1 MQVSIFSGFPG
12 FARRRT
18 AIRSLSLSGYAFRVS
33 RPISGPSLLVSK
45 PTAGEKPIHGTR
57 RQIKYWISFWILII
71 KNSIILILSLRIHP
85 LDPLKH
91 SMPVFHIRKLME
103 FLGICCHFHLPLKNF
118 LLYYIRGNLMSSGKE
133 PDSLRKG
140 SSWHMWTRAG

>member
-1 MQVSIFSGFPG
+1 MFVLKF
-12 FARRRT
+12 T
-18 AIRSLSLSGYAFRVS
+18 AIRCLFPYVFVFPACHL
-33 RPISGPSLLVSK
+33 ISVPLLLVSK
-45 PTAGEKPIHGTR
+45 STAGEKPIHGTR

-103 FLGICCHFHLPLKNF
+103 FLGIFCHFHLPLKNF
-118 LLYYIRGNLMSSGKE
+118 LLYYIRGNLMSSGKGLVL
-133 PDSLRKG
+133 LRKG
-140 SSWHMWTRAG
+140 SS